1 MRVLKYVLTG
11 LATLVVFL
19 VGWGFFEPYLIDQ
32 EEHVVEISNLPLAW
46 EGKRVA
52 QISDWQVGMWLDNEP
67 TIRRAV
73 RRIIEIRPALVLITG
88 DFIYH
93 PDQAPEDELRDV
105 ARLVRPLGE
114 SGIPTYAVLGNHDY
128 AVKEPGGAP
137 REEVAR
143 AVRRTLDSL
152 GVRVLENEA
161 VRLEA
166 PEAAGKRPVRMQD
179 GEPLYLVGVGPRW
192 PVRDRP
198 SEALAEVPAGAP
210 RFAMMHHPDTFADFP
225 AHAAPLAVA
234 GHTHGGQIRLP
245 LTPSWSWLT
254 FVKEDRVHADGWID
268 AGYGARGNRLYVNR
282 GIGFGGAPLRINC
295 MPELTLFTLRRPPS

>member
-1 MRVLKYVLTG
+1 MRALKYVLIG
-11 LATLVVFL
+11 LAALVVFL

-32 EEHVVEISNLPLAW
+32 EEHIVEIPNLPPAW
-46 EGKRVA
+46 EGERVA
-52 QISDWQVGMWLDNEP
+52 QISDWQVGMRLDNEP
-67 TIRRAV
+67 TIRRVV
-73 RRIIEIRPALVLITG
+73 RRIIEARPALVLITG

-105 ARLVRPLGE
+105 VRLVRPLGE

-137 REEVAR
+137 DEQVAR

-161 VRLEA
+161 VRLEM
-166 PEAAGKRPVRMQD
+166 PREEENRPVRAQAE
-179 GEPLYLVGVGPRW
+179 EPLYLVGLGPHW
-192 PVRDRP
+192 PGRDQP
-198 SEALAEVPAGAP
+198 STALAEVPDEAP
-210 RFAMMHHPDTFADFP
+210 RLVMMHHPDTFLDLP
-225 AHAAPLAVA
+225 AQAAPLAVA

-245 LTPSWSWLT
+245 LTPNWSWLT

-268 AGYGARGNRLYVNR
+268 AGYGAPGNRLYVNR
-282 GIGFGGAPLRINC
+282 GIGFGGVPLRINC
-295 MPELTLFTLRRPPS
+295 MPELTLFTLRRASS